1 MGLLIWKQNALLN
14 GISFQ
19 DQEDDDDETVI
30 PFQDITAEKVFGAMD
45 GMPLNSTG
53 NI

>member
-1 MGLLIWKQNALLN
+1 MGLLIWKQYALLN

-19 DQEDDDDETVI
+19 DQEDDGDETVI

-45 GMPLNSTG
+45 GMPVNSTVK
-53 NI
+53 I

>member
-1 MGLLIWKQNALLN
+1 MLN

-19 DQEDDDDETVI
+19 DQEDDGDETVI

-45 GMPLNSTG
+45 GMPVNSTVK
-53 NI
+53 I